1 MLTVYKR
8 FDHQLQI
15 VTDSGPVPRSWI
27 RMVNP
32 TPDEI
37 RTVSEATKVP
47 EDFLRAALDEE
58 ERSRIEIED
67 NCMLVLTNFPMLR
80 GPGTYYPLPLG
91 IILTPDQVITV

>member
-37 RTVSEATKVP
+37 NSVSQATGVP
-47 EDFLRAALDEE
+47 EDLLRAALDSE

-67 NCMLVLTNFPMLR
+67 NCMLVLTNFPVLR
-80 GPGTYYPLPLG
+80 GPDMYDTLPLG